1 MSHPTI
7 IHTSSSTER
16 AAAKLQWWRKVTM
29 GLTVVELSNLVAYSP
44 EAIYR
49 FERGYNSLGEPFG
62 LATWRRYVAACNR
75 VAKDKGKPGP

>member
-1 MSHPTI
+1 MPNPTI
-7 IHTSSSTER
+7 IRTSSSTER

-29 GLTVVELSNLVAYSP
+29 GLTVVELSKLVAYSP

-62 LATWRRYVAACNR
+62 LNTWRRYVTACKQLAAS
-75 VAKDKGKPGP
+75 KGKPGP